1 MYRVFDSSILYI
13 SFWSSL
19 YGVHV
24 SFGHLYSNALFNVKY
39 RAKKRGHYKSLWTDD
54 GAGFFALSILRD

>member
-39 RAKKRGHYKSLWTDD
+39 RAKKKDIINLFGQMMAQVSLH
-54 GAGFFALSILRD
+54 